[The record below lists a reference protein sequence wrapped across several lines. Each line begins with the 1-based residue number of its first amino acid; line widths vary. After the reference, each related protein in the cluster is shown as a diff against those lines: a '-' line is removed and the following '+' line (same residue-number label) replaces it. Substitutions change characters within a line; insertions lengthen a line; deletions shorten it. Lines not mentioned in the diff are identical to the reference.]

1 MINNMMHEIALAY
14 PIELKRECLVI
25 HIKSIKVR
33 GIIRTTLGND
43 ERLRESHK
51 RCNRLHD

>member
-1 MINNMMHEIALAY
+1 MINSMIHEIALAY
-14 PIELKRECLVI
+14 PIELKENAWLYT
-25 HIKSIKVR
+25 IKSIKVR